1 MPKGDL
7 VLFIFFLIVAVIQL
21 ILHLLNISIPFFT
34 VPLSTYDQLRE
45 NGSLLNRYH
54 RRCAVV
60 FSIVL
65 PLVTISVFGDFLP
78 LPIRILFIVIAVIL
92 LAALYIINKRNG
104 IY

>member
-1 MPKGDL
+1 MPKIDL

-21 ILHLLNISIPFFT
+21 ILHLLKISIPFFT
-34 VPLSTYDQLRE
+34 IPLSPCDQLRE
-45 NGSLLNRYH
+45 NSNLLSRYH

-65 PLVTISVFGDFLP
+65 PLVTISVFDDFLP
-78 LPIRILFIVIAVIL
+78 LPIRVLLIVIAVIL
-92 LAALYIINKRNG
+92 LAALYTINKRDG